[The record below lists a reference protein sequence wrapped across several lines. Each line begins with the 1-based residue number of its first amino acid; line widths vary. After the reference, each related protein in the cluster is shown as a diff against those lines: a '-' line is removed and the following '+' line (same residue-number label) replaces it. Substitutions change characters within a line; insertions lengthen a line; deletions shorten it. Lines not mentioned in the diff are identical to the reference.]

1 MAAEFSRELGEKVF
15 RGKSRLVQ
23 MGYWVGG
30 PAGYGYRRLMMSAD
44 GKAKQLMKNGDHKSL
59 TTDRVILV
67 PGPPKHVER
76 VRRIFSMVLAGD
88 GCARIARELNRRE
101 ITFDGRRWTHQNV
114 FKIVTNPKYAGWNV
128 WHRGTQQLRGK
139 KLRVAPHD
147 WITMPTAFTGIV
159 SQETFDRAQA
169 MLPRRADFL
178 WSNQEILNRFRRL
191 LKVKG
196 RLNEAIILKARGMP
210 GRGTV
215 RNHFGST
222 QRLYEAIGYD
232 PGNESI
238 FKTEQLERSVR
249 LRREL
254 FDKIKEI
261 FPEHVAISHLPKRT
275 RPILRV
281 DDGYFVSILLA
292 RQKRRA
298 GGRLHWVVEPC
309 AAERE
314 HITLLCKMNLHHNRV
329 IACYLFPQMN
339 TFRSHRSF
347 KNDPWLLTGAKV
359 NSLADF
365 YEIVTRISESRRPQS
380 VSS

>member
-1 MAAEFSRELGEKVF
+1 
-15 RGKSRLVQ
+15 
-23 MGYWVGG
+23 
-30 PAGYGYRRLMMSAD
+30 MSAD